1 MYSSTLFSLTS
12 VAIAAWIA
20 SSPVTCVFC
29 EGEDQGGRTTDASQ
43 TLDSCFSRR
52 VSRETRRRGRANAR
66 RTGLKSSSESRA
78 NPRKP
83 ANERARTARQS
94 SFRVRA
100 CVGSDAEG
108 EGGRRDRWIESS
120 RVDYTLVS
128 IRPRW
133 RGERRSLRTFPGED
147 SNRRPRRGGRASE
160 RGALSR
166 ARGERN
172 DVRPPRP
179 RRGRRDRGRGGEV
192 RPCDE
197 RRGAT
202 RGAAHGDVR
211 ARRR

>member
-1 MYSSTLFSLTS
+1 MYRSTLFSLTS

-108 EGGRRDRWIESS
+108 EGGRRDR
-120 RVDYTLVS
+120 
-128 IRPRW
+128 
-133 RGERRSLRTFPGED
+133 
-147 SNRRPRRGGRASE
+147 
-160 RGALSR
+160 
-166 ARGERN
+166 
-172 DVRPPRP
+172 
-179 RRGRRDRGRGGEV
+179 
-192 RPCDE
+192 
-197 RRGAT
+197 
-202 RGAAHGDVR
+202 
-211 ARRR
+211 

>member
-1 MYSSTLFSLTS
+1 MFSLTS

-20 SSPVTCVFC
+20 SSPVTCVCC

-108 EGGRRDRWIESS
+108 EGEARDDALAEALWEVSEALIDDALARREAAAAA
-120 RVDYTLVS
+120 VD
-128 IRPRW
+128 
-133 RGERRSLRTFPGED
+133 GPG
-147 SNRRPRRGGRASE
+147 P
-160 RGALSR
+160 
-166 ARGERN
+166 
-172 DVRPPRP
+172 
-179 RRGRRDRGRGGEV
+179 
-192 RPCDE
+192 
-197 RRGAT
+197 
-202 RGAAHGDVR
+202 GAAAGDGGWRNNIHAKVGGG
-211 ARRR
+211 ARVPTSR

>member
-1 MYSSTLFSLTS
+1 MYRSTLFSLTS

-20 SSPVTCVFC
+20 SSPVTCVCC

-108 EGGRRDRWIESS
+108 EGEARDDALAEALWEVSEALIDDALARREAKVLKERRSPRERGRMGTSVVTELVGGAIDRSIESS
-120 RVDYTLVS
+120 RLESTTAT
-128 IRPRW
+128 RW
-133 RGERRSLRTFPGED
+133 TRLRTRC
-147 SNRRPRRGGRASE
+147 S
-160 RGALSR
+160 LSR
-166 ARGERN
+166 ARRAER
-172 DVRPPRP
+172 RETATSPPRSS
-179 RRGRRDRGRGGEV
+179 
-192 RPCDE
+192 
-197 RRGAT
+197 
-202 RGAAHGDVR
+202 
-211 ARRR
+211 